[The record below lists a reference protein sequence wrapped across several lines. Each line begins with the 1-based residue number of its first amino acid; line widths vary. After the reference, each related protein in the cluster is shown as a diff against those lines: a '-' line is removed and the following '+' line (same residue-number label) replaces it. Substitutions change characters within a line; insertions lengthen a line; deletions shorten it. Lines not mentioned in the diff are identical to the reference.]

1 LDIGYWIFGFSF
13 MSLPRRIAYNVV
25 FTSAAKIAG
34 TVLALVSIGFITR
47 YLGKE
52 GFGDYS
58 TVLAFFAFFSAIADL
73 GLYAISTRE
82 ISRPESNEKS
92 ILGNVLAIRM
102 AASLLILALSPALI
116 YFFPYSGGV
125 KAGIII
131 AALAYLFAS
140 GYSVLIGLFQKRLA
154 MDKVA
159 IGEFVGKIV
168 QLATVVL
175 AVKSNFGFLAI
186 VSSLF
191 FNILVSFAIVYL
203 WSRKYI
209 VFSLR
214 FDWPAW
220 KKFLK
225 ESYPV
230 GISAIVVFA
239 YFKLDTILLSILKTN
254 ADVGIYN
261 AAYKVVENIAFF
273 PAMFVG
279 LVMPIMSR
287 YIFSE
292 REKFEKV
299 ADKTFKVFL
308 ILAAPLVVG
317 TIFLA
322 KNIIGLIGGAGY
334 GESILVLKILAFA
347 MAFLFFGNFF
357 TNVIIAGNQQR
368 KLIAI
373 LSFCAVFNISLN
385 LVLIP
390 RFSYNGAAVTS
401 SLTEF
406 LVVLLS
412 GLACWRLLKYVPS
425 FEKLFVIFFSGL
437 AMGGFLY
444 VFSDFNFLLRALA
457 GTAIYFVLL
466 WIFRAVSAEEIWSII
481 SRKGPE
487 LREYEPMA

>member
-1 LDIGYWIFGFSF
+1 
-13 MSLPRRIAYNVV
+13 MSLPRRIAYNAI
-25 FTSAAKIAG
+25 FTSAAKILG
-34 TVLALVSIGFITR
+34 TILSLVSIGFITR
-47 YLGKE
+47 YLGRE

-73 GLYAISTRE
+73 GLYVISTRE
-82 ISRPESNEKS
+82 ISRPESDEKK
-92 ILGNVLAIRM
+92 ILGNVFAIRI
-102 AASLLILALSPALI
+102 AVSFFILLVSPLLIL
-116 YFFPYSGGV
+116 FFPYSGDVKVGV
-125 KAGIII
+125 VI
-131 AALAYLFAS
+131 AASAYFFAS

-159 IGEFVGKIV
+159 IGEFVGKMV
-168 QLATVVL
+168 QLAIVVI

-186 VSSLF
+186 TSSLLFNMLASF
-191 FNILVSFAIVYL
+191 FVVYL
-203 WSRKYI
+203 FSKKYI
-209 VFSLR
+209 TFSLR
-214 FDWPAW
+214 FDWQAW

-230 GISAIVVFA
+230 GVSAIIVFA
-239 YFKLDTILLSILKTN
+239 YFKLDTIILSILKTN

-261 AAYKVVENIAFF
+261 AAYKVVENVAFF

-287 YIFSE
+287 YIFHE

-308 ILAAPLVVG
+308 VLVVPLLVG
-317 TIFLA
+317 MIFFA

-334 GESILVLKILAFA
+334 EDSVLVLKILAFA
-347 MAFLFFGNFF
+347 MAFIFFGSFF

-373 LSFCAVFNISLN
+373 LLFCAVFNITLN
-385 LVLIP
+385 LYMIP
-390 RFSYNGAAVTS
+390 RFSYKGAAVTS

-406 LVVLLS
+406 LVAVLS
-412 GLACWRLLKYVPS
+412 GAACWRLLKYTPS
-425 FEKLFVIFFSGL
+425 FEKSFAIIFSGI

-444 VFSDFNFLLRALA
+444 IFSNLHFLVRAVA
-457 GTAIYFVLL
+457 GAALYFVLL
-466 WIFRAVSAEEIWSII
+466 WVFRAVSTNEVLSLI

-487 LREYEPMA
+487 MREYEPLA

>member
-1 LDIGYWIFGFSF
+1 

-25 FTSAAKIAG
+25 FTSVAKILG
-34 TVLALVSIGFITR
+34 TILALVSIGLITR

-82 ISRPESNEKS
+82 ISRPESDEKS
-92 ILGNVLAIRM
+92 ILGNVLTIRIT
-102 AASLLILALSPALI
+102 ASLLILALSPVFI
-116 YFFPYSGGV
+116 FFFPYSGGV
-125 KAGIII
+125 KAGVVV

-140 GYSVLIGLFQKRLA
+140 SYSVLIGLFQKRLA

-159 IGEFVGKIV
+159 VGEFVGKVI
-168 QLATVVL
+168 QLATVIL
-175 AVKSNFGFLAI
+175 AVKFNFGFLAI

-191 FNILVSFAIVYL
+191 FNMLISFAVVCL

-214 FDWPAW
+214 FDWSAW
-220 KKFLK
+220 KRFLK

-230 GISAIVVFA
+230 GVSAIVVFA
-239 YFKLDTILLSILKTN
+239 YFKLDTILLSILKTS

-261 AAYKVVENIAFF
+261 SAYKVVENVAFF

-287 YIFSE
+287 YIFQE

-308 ILAAPLVVG
+308 VFVVPLVAG

-322 KNIIGLIGGAGY
+322 KNIIGLIGGADF
-334 GESILVLKILAFA
+334 GESVLVLQILAFA

-357 TNVIIAGNQQR
+357 TNVIIAGNQQK
-368 KLIAI
+368 KLIVI
-373 LSFCAVFNISLN
+373 LSFCALFNISLN
-385 LVLIP
+385 LILIP

-412 GLACWRLLKYVPS
+412 GIACLRLLKYVPS
-425 FEKLFVIFFSGL
+425 FEKLLAILFSGL
-437 AMGGFLY
+437 AMSGFLY
-444 VFSDFNFLLRALA
+444 LFSNLGFFVRALI
-457 GTAIYFVLL
+457 GVAIYFAFL
-466 WIFRAVSAEEIWSII
+466 WIFRAISTEEVLSLI

-487 LREYEPMA
+487 MRDFEPMA